1 MATEKKIIKVEPS
14 KNKKASTKKKGG
26 IDLNAVKDFVVENK
40 DTIVKVV
47 EVAGAAIAAKKA
59 KDALT
64 GKKKTTAKKKTTKK
78 TSDDP
83 LSTITDLAGKFLK
96 QKKLS
101 SNFELFFYSTVTDFA
116 RFLGLSTS
124 RPLET
129 VM

>member
-14 KNKKASTKKKGG
+14 EKKASTKKKSG
-26 IDLNAVKDFVVENK
+26 IDLDAVKDFVVENK
-40 DTIVKVV
+40 DTIIKVV

-64 GKKKTTAKKKTTKK
+64 GKKKTATKKKTTKK

-96 QKKLS
+96 
-101 SNFELFFYSTVTDFA
+101 
-116 RFLGLSTS
+116 
-124 RPLET
+124 
-129 VM
+129 

>member
-96 QKKLS
+96 
-101 SNFELFFYSTVTDFA
+101 
-116 RFLGLSTS
+116 
-124 RPLET
+124 
-129 VM
+129 